1 MEKTVTELVCD
12 LESSSRQLGLE
23 GGQTA
28 GRRFCYF
35 ADTKGVS
42 AVGSETEREARLSR

>member
-12 LESSSRQLGLE
+12 LESSSRQLWLE
-23 GGQTA
+23 GQTA
-28 GRRFCYF
+28 SRRFCYF

-42 AVGSETEREARLSR
+42 AVGSETEREARLSRW